1 MMTFSREINVTHY
14 SNQGILSVECQ
25 DEGLWF
31 GALHYTFQSG
41 YGAKG
46 IIFCVG
52 ELRKRYQTGMLH
64 KHTYV
69 VEMIFGC
76 AFSRKIII

>member
-1 MMTFSREINVTHY
+1 MLLIIPIKEFCLLNARMRAS
-14 SNQGILSVECQ
+14 
-25 DEGLWF
+25 GLE
-31 GALHYTFQSG
+31 LYTTLFNMG

-64 KHTYV
+64 KHIYA
-69 VEMIFGC
+69 VEMKSG
-76 AFSRKIII
+76 